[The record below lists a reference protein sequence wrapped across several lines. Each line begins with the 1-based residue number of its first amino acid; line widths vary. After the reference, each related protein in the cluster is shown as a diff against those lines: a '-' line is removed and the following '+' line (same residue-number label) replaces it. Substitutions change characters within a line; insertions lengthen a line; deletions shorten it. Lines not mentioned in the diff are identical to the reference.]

1 MIYSLLDQYTLLSSS
16 NVIFEGLTEFSC
28 LAIIVSSS
36 YQSDFGSYLAGLIE
50 GDGAIV
56 VPEKGVKSY
65 RPFIEIVFH
74 IADLPLC
81 KTIQLI
87 IGGNIYMSTNHCRL
101 IIKKKLSVLKIIY
114 LINGKFRTPKI
125 EALHRMIN

>member
-16 NVIFEGLTEFSC
+16 NVIFEGFTEFSC

-50 GDGAIV
+50 GDGSIV

-65 RPFIEIVFH
+65 RPVIEIALH

-87 IGGNIYMSTNHCRL
+87 IGGNIYSPQKRRVL
-101 IIKKKLSVLKIIY
+101 II
-114 LINGKFRTPKI
+114 
-125 EALHRMIN
+125 AD